1 MEKRKRRTEG
11 FAFYDHRGICNHLE
25 RMAEK
30 GWMIRKIG
38 VFWEYEAI
46 EPRKMHFAVSCCA
59 GEDGY
64 FKGDKEEILH
74 LEKWRLACRS
84 EEMAIFCCEE
94 EEVPPFCSTAKE
106 ELEAVHTIMKK
117 RKLPSW
123 LLLSA
128 VLLLQEWSFFSALR
142 RDLVGQLADMG
153 AILGAVCFFIML
165 LIFLGEMIRY
175 FKWYFPAKKEVLN
188 GVFPAVK
195 GSGRIG
201 KAMFGVLAAVLVCW
215 LLELVLKGGSMAHF
229 LAALMFIW
237 GVLVFVMVYKW
248 QEWMEKRKIPSRT
261 GRTIGAVGGFVLSV
275 LMLGL
280 ITAGIL
286 KASEKGVFISEKEET
301 YEYGGRVWAVF
312 EDELPL
318 SLEDLTGE
326 EYESYTRENKKEES
340 PFIRQEIISQRP
352 RLDAENFRELPE
364 LDYTLVTVKMSGLYD
379 QCRQFM
385 IQDGERHDPEGER
398 VYQAEDPA
406 LWGAKEA
413 YRIHDSRYGFRNQYL
428 VCWENILLEIHFP
441 WEPDEGQKEIVRKNL
456 NRSALGH

>member
-1 MEKRKRRTEG
+1 MGKRKRRIEG

-25 RMAEK
+25 QMAEK

-46 EPRKMHFAVSCCA
+46 ESRKMHFAVSCCA

-64 FKGDKEEILH
+64 FKGDKGEVLH
-74 LEKWRLACRS
+74 LEKWSLVCCS
-84 EEMAIFCCEE
+84 GEMAIFCCEE
-94 EEVPPFCSTAKE
+94 EEAPPFGSTAKE

-117 RKLPSW
+117 RNLPSW
-123 LLLSA
+123 LLVFAS
-128 VLLLQEWSFFSALR
+128 VLLQEWTFFSALR
-142 RDLVGQLADMG
+142 RDLVGPLADMG
-153 AILGAVCFFIML
+153 AILVPVWCFIVI

-175 FKWYFPAKKEVLN
+175 FKWYFPAKKAVLK

-201 KAMFGVLAAVLVCW
+201 KVMFGVLAAVLAWW
-215 LLELVLKGGSMAHF
+215 LLELVLKESLMER
-229 LAALMFIW
+229 LLVALMFIG
-237 GVLVFVMVYKW
+237 GVLVYGMVYKG
-248 QEWMEKRKIPSRT
+248 QEWLRKRKIPSKT
-261 GRTIGAVGGFVLSV
+261 GRTIGAVGGFVLSF
-275 LMLGL
+275 LMLGF
-280 ITAGIL
+280 IIVGIL
-286 KASEKGVFISEKEET
+286 MASEKGVFISEKEET
-301 YEYGGRVWAVF
+301 YEYGGRTWVVF

-379 QCRQFM
+379 KCRQSM
-385 IQDGERHDPEGER
+385 IRNGEGHYPEGER

-456 NRSALGH
+456 NKLALDP